1 MNAIVRVKEEEGG
14 DLQELRV
21 KRARGVKLE
30 PGVPPLA
37 DAPAEPSVVSAEF
50 RGRFDGAMGIHT
62 TSSKPQ
68 LQIQSPAT
76 KQSHNK
82 KTH

>member
-30 PGVPPLA
+30 PGVPPSQMLVHYP
-37 DAPAEPSVVSAEF
+37 DCL
-50 RGRFDGAMGIHT
+50 GDKKGGALGGPREALCARRHGMMEWFSLH
-62 TSSKPQ
+62 
-68 LQIQSPAT
+68 LQARSMLMT
-76 KQSHNK
+76 C
-82 KTH
+82 